1 MSCEACAPGY
11 TRQESGAWL
20 GRCIR
25 DEEPCRPGTYGD
37 PYRKIP
43 CKVSVLENKFLNR
56 NQRQTVVQ
64 KMLLFTTKI
73 KISHQIL
80 FLSLAMPM
88 PINKQWK

>member
-1 MSCEACAPGY
+1 MKNIGLSCEACAPGY

-56 NQRQTVVQ
+56 NQ
-64 KMLLFTTKI
+64 LLFRKCFFLESKLQFLTKFFFY
-73 KISHQIL
+73 L
-80 FLSLAMPM
+80 
-88 PINKQWK
+88 